1 MPLLC
6 IINMLMVMITFACS
20 PTALYRCQSPHEVPI
35 PISSYL
41 PPFLQYLPIISASP
55 SMPPNQIIPNQMP
68 RREGT
73 AEGDI
78 PLSTPPEKL
87 ELCFDHIIIKPTLCD
102 FIEKSTYKGHG
113 EYGHGLQRQH
123 EAGAGRGAAPEGCLR
138 AAAWGYFGQEVVSQE
153 YGVRW

>member
-41 PPFLQYLPIISASP
+41 PPFLQYLPIISASL
-55 SMPPNQIIPNQMP
+55 SMPPSQIIPNQMP

-73 AEGDI
+73 AEGNI
-78 PLSTPPEKL
+78 PLSTPPEKI
-87 ELCFDHIIIKPTLCD
+87 ELCFNHIIIK
-102 FIEKSTYKGHG
+102 ESTYKGHR
-113 EYGHGLQRQH
+113 EYGQGLQCQR
-123 EAGAGRGAAPEGCLR
+123 EAGAGRGAAPEECLR
-138 AAAWGYFGQEVVSQE
+138 TAAWGYFGQEVVSQE